1 MKKKDA
7 HYRYLVVGGTGM
19 LAPLY
24 QSLKPQEVIIAA
36 RFLSHKVQLEALH
49 NKQLCVSLDYD
60 CAASKAQFLE
70 AVKQWHDLKYCIL
83 WIHSPAYA
91 FSCAL
96 IEQLALLPKPPCILH
111 IFGSNTHDQMI
122 LECAHKNK
130 VDFIPIQLGQKTT
143 PKGLRWLTH
152 KEISQQVLDAIK
164 NHMNKQN
171 L

>member
-1 MKKKDA
+1 MKKKEA

-19 LAPLY
+19 LAPLC
-24 QSLKPQEVIIAA
+24 QSLEPKEVIIAA
-36 RFLSHKVQLEALH
+36 RFLSHKVQLEALQ
-49 NKQLCVSLDYD
+49 KQHMCVPLNYD

-70 AVKQWHDLKYCIL
+70 AVKQWHNLKYCIL
-83 WIHSPAYA
+83 WIHSPAHA

-122 LECAHKNK
+122 LECARKNK
-130 VDFIPIQLGQKTT
+130 VDFIPIQLGQKTMT
-143 PKGLRWLTH
+143 KGSRRLPQQ
-152 KEISQQVLDAIK
+152 EISQQVLDAIK
-164 NHMNKQN
+164 THMNKQN